1 MTDTIL
7 IIGPTW
13 IGDMM
18 MAQSL
23 FMTLK
28 RERPGVTIDVVAP
41 GWSLPLLARMPQVRK
56 ATATPFDRG
65 ELALGQ
71 RRAFGRSLRGEG
83 YSQAIVL
90 PNSLKSALVPWF
102 AGIPRRTGW
111 RGEMRYGLLDDLR
124 RLDKQRFPMMVDRFN
139 ALAFDADTMRSADD
153 FPQPHPN
160 PSLVADKGNRDAAI
174 AKFGLVADVPVLAL
188 CPGAEFGV
196 SKRWPPEKYAEIV
209 DMAGTGKQIWLFGS
223 ANDTA
228 TCDEI
233 LAHLEPEVRR
243 RCHNLAGKTSLA
255 EAVDLLSM
263 ADGVVTNDS
272 GLMHVAAALGRPLV
286 AVYGSTSP
294 DFTPP
299 LSDASRIVRL
309 GLDCSP
315 CFKRECPLGHHNC
328 MRALPASMVH
338 EALDEMVPAR

>member
-56 ATATPFDRG
+56 AMATPFDRG
-65 ELALGQ
+65 ELALAQ
-71 RRAFGRSLRGEG
+71 RRAFGHSLRGEG

-102 AGIPRRTGW
+102 AGIPCRTGW
-111 RGEMRYGLLDDLR
+111 RGEMRYGLLNDLR

-139 ALAFDADTMRSADD
+139 ALAFGAGTMRGADD
-153 FPQPHPN
+153 FPQPHPT
-160 PSLVADKGNRDAAI
+160 PSLVADERNRDAAI
-174 AKFGLVADVPVLAL
+174 EKFGLVADVPVLAL
-188 CPGAEFGV
+188 CPGAEFGA
-196 SKRWPPEKYAEIV
+196 SKRWPPEQYAEIV
-209 DMAGTGKQIWLFGS
+209 EMAGRGTQVWLFGS
-223 ANDTA
+223 AKDAA
-228 TCDEI
+228 TCGEI
-233 LAHLEPEVRR
+233 LAYLDPETRR

-255 EAVDLLSM
+255 EAIDLLSM
-263 ADGVVTNDS
+263 ADRVVTNDS

-294 DFTPP
+294 NFTPP
-299 LSDASRIVRL
+299 LSDASRVVRL

-328 MRALPASMVH
+328 MRKLPASMVH
-338 EALDEMVPAR
+338 DALDEMVPAR